1 MTSGELVASLP
12 QIDAQR
18 DKGKH
23 LDLVR
28 GIVHAKAVPLPA
40 LGAVLV
46 SASRQPGFSLAA

>member
-12 QIDAQR
+12 QIDGQR

-46 SASRQPGFSLAA
+46 SAPCQPGFSPAG